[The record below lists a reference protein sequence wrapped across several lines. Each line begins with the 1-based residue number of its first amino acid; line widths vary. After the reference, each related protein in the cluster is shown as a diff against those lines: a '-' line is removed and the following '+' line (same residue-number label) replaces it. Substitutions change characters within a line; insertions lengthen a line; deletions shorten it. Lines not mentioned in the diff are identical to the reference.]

1 MGSVMMLVFGVVM
14 GRDDDTRSVV
24 TVVLH
29 ELERVDEEDKEHLA
43 KQMLVVPFRW
53 PSSTRCIH

>member
-1 MGSVMMLVFGVVM
+1 MMLVFGVVM

-43 KQMLVVPFRW
+43 KQMLVVPF
-53 PSSTRCIH
+53 